1 MTLHTALLDGTRVL
15 EEGGVG
21 VARLTAEVLLGHA
34 VGRDRSYLFAHGEH
48 ELTELEWLH
57 YGRYL
62 HERLRGMPT
71 QYITGRQEFYGREF
85 RVTRDV
91 LIPRPETEH
100 VVEVV
105 LRHVASCVRDSVSRG
120 DCPVEDLARA
130 AGRKAETTLGS
141 AGWTAGATTRLGGTV
156 GRALPPARRPARIV
170 DIGAGSGALAVTLE
184 LETGAETWATEI
196 SPAAAAIAARNAAA
210 LGARVH
216 VVVGDVAAPI
226 ATGSMDL
233 IVSNPPYVP
242 LDQREGLQRE
252 VRDFE
257 PHTALFGGPT
267 GLEIYRRIVDDAPR
281 VLRPG
286 GWLVMELGFGCE
298 GGVREMLAGWSEIE
312 VTPDL
317 AGIPRV
323 IAARSCG

>member
-1 MTLHTALLDGTRVL
+1 MTLHTALVEGTRLL
-15 EEGGVG
+15 EDGGIPVP
-21 VARLTAEVLLGHA
+21 RLTAEVLLGHA
-34 VGRDRSYLFAHGEH
+34 LGRYRSYLFAHGEH

-62 HERLRGMPT
+62 HQRLQGMPT
-71 QYITGRQEFYGREF
+71 QYITQRQEFYGREF
-85 RVTRDV
+85 RVTPDV

-100 VVEVV
+100 VVEVALGCWQAEAPV
-105 LRHVASCVRDSVSRG
+105 LHES
-120 DCPVEDLARA
+120 
-130 AGRKAETTLGS
+130 K
-141 AGWTAGATTRLGGTV
+141 V
-156 GRALPPARRPARIV
+156 GQALPPVNPRIL
-170 DIGAGSGALAVTLE
+170 DIGTGSGALAVTLA

-196 SPAAAAIAARNAAA
+196 SPAAAAVAARNAAA
-210 LGARVH
+210 LGARVNI
-216 VVVGDVAAPI
+216 VVDNVTSSIAA
-226 ATGSMDL
+226 GSMSL

-242 LDQREGLQRE
+242 LGQRDGLQRE

-257 PHTALFGGPT
+257 PHTALFAGQT
-267 GLEIYRRIVDDAPR
+267 GLEIYARIAADAPR

-298 GGVREMLAGWSEIE
+298 AGVREMLGGWREIE

-323 IAARSCG
+323 IAARAAD